1 MIIMGGEDKD
11 KDKDMSGHR
20 QRDSQSVPRVWRS
33 ACWERRK
40 GGREEGRGKR
50 NWRGGVGVGEEKER
64 EGEGGRERREEGGEE
79 RERS

>member
-40 GGREEGRGKR
+40 GGREEGAGK
-50 NWRGGVGVGEEKER
+50 GT
-64 EGEGGRERREEGGEE
+64 GEGV
-79 RERS
+79 